1 MTLNAR
7 LLTGLLAIT
16 TAGLAIM
23 GLVSALV
30 LNGYLMHRVDGQLQ
44 ATRDRAVTR
53 LLRPGLPEQGVAPA
67 QFVKSEAKRS

>member
-7 LLTGLLAIT
+7 LLAGLLAVT

-23 GLVSALV
+23 GAVSALV
-30 LNGYLMHRVDGQLQ
+30 LNGYLMHRVDEQLQ

-53 LLRPGLPEQGVAPA
+53 LLQTA
-67 QFVKSEAKRS
+67 